1 MFHVREISMRETTP
15 AAMPPCFDKWC
26 QKFDNLLR
34 TKAQKREF
42 RHYLGGL
49 LGESERKNLSQMA
62 RDAVEVTY
70 HQLHHFLTEATWS
83 AEKINERR
91 LEVMNKCSQTRIS
104 RGFSLIIDDSGHRK
118 SGNFTAGVGRQ
129 YIGEIGRTSR
139 DSEETSE
146 CVSSKTDNG
155 NVVVTTHL
163 YDGKKSLP
171 LDIELYQHGNSLPE
185 GKKDPE
191 FKKKPTLALELL
203 DKSLNRGYRPGI
215 VLIDSAYGNNTS
227 FLKELEQKELKYIGG
242 IAKNRNLLFKTS
254 SGKLD
259 TIRIDEY
266 TQWISESEFKKIEVE
281 GTKAKTVWVA
291 IISAEI
297 SRIEGQRKIAIVM
310 NAPVFEDAED
320 IDYLIT
326 NAEEE
331 IVTEQWI
338 VDTYSQR
345 NWVEVFYR
353 EAKGWLGLSEYQ
365 VREKKGLERH
375 FILVFCAYTFILWH
389 KLTGGLRRRWANKPI
404 NTFPQALEA
413 FRTAVSFR
421 FVRWLNHNCDVF
433 TNYRASLG
441 FVWA

>member
-1 MFHVREISMRETTP
+1 MKETTP
-15 AAMPPCFDKWC
+15 AAMPPCFDRWC
-26 QKFDNLLR
+26 KKFDDLLR

-42 RHYLGGL
+42 KHYIGGL

-83 AEKINERR
+83 AERINERR
-91 LEVMNKCSQTRIS
+91 LEVMNKCSQTRVS
-104 RGFSLIIDDSGHRK
+104 RGFSLIVDDSGHRK

-139 DSEETSE
+139 DFEETSK

-185 GKKDPE
+185 GKKGPE
-191 FKKKPTLALELL
+191 FKKKPTLALELI

-227 FLKELEQKELKYIGG
+227 FLRELEKKKLKYIGG
-242 IAKNRNLLFKTS
+242 IAKNRNLVFKNK
-254 SGKLD
+254 SGKID

-266 TQWISESEFKKIEVE
+266 AQWISDEEFKKIEILGE
-281 GTKAKTVWVA
+281 KPRTVWVA
-291 IISAEI
+291 IIEVEI
-297 SRIEGQRKIAIVM
+297 SKLIGQRKIAIVM
-310 NAPVFEDAED
+310 SAPVFEDAED
-320 IDYLIT
+320 IDYLIA
-326 NAEEE
+326 NVEGEK
-331 IVTEQWI
+331 VTEQWI
-338 VDTYSQR
+338 VETYSQR

-389 KLTGGLRRRWANKPI
+389 KLTGGLRRRWANKPL
-404 NTFPQALEA
+404 NTFPEALEA
-413 FRTAVSFR
+413 FHTAVSYR
-421 FVRWLNHNCDVF
+421 FVQWLNQNCDLF
-433 TNYRASLG
+433 TAYKASLG